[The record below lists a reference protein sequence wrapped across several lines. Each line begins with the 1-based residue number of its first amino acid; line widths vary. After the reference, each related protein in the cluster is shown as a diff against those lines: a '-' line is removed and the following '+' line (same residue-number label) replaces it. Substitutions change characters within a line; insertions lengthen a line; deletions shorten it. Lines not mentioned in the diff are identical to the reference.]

1 MVKILYIITMKSS
14 DSGASFPHSPEFCSP
29 PEKNSYLHHWFVVQA
44 MRSVCCVFVQYSGGY
59 SR

>member
-1 MVKILYIITMKSS
+1 MVKILYIIIMKSS
-14 DSGASFPHSPEFCSP
+14 DSGASFPQAPEFCSP
-29 PEKNSYLHHWFVVQA
+29 RKKSYLRHWFVVQA